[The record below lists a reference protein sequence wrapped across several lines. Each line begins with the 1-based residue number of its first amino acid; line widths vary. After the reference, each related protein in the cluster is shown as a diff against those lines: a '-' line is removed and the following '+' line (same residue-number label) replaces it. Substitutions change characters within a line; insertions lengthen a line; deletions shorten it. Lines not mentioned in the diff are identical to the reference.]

1 MTRINIILIFCILIC
16 GCVERKI
23 TITTDPPGAFVWLD
37 GKKIGKTP
45 LETPF
50 IFHGTREITLQKKG
64 YEIQSNMEP
73 ISIPWF
79 QLFPIDFFTEFC
91 CPFTFKDEHTFH
103 YTLIPQLNKTDKAK
117 TELMHRANTF
127 KQEIDQL
134 INKQEIDNNH
144 QTDKAKTE

>member
-91 CPFTFKDEHTFH
+91 GPEISNSKFLNDLKLCKVNFLKIM
-103 YTLIPQLNKTDKAK
+103 LIPLSI
-117 TELMHRANTF
+117 L
-127 KQEIDQL
+127 L
-134 INKQEIDNNH
+134 
-144 QTDKAKTE
+144 